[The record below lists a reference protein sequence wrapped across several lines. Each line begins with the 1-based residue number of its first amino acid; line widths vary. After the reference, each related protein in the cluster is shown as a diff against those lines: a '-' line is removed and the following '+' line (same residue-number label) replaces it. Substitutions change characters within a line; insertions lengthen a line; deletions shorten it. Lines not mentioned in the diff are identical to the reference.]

1 MKLDRNSHLDHDG
14 ATTLQGPELGAI
26 QMRNIEVCYGSGMNA
41 VQAVQGVNLS
51 IAPGEFVSVL
61 GPSGCGKSTLLG
73 VIAGLMQPSRGE
85 LRVDG
90 QPVRSPGADRGVV
103 FQQHTLFPWKT
114 VVGNVEFGLKMRGTA
129 SKERREQVREI
140 LYTVG
145 LGDFQNHYPAQLSGG
160 MQQRVSIARVL
171 VNQPRVL
178 LMDEPFSALDAQ
190 TRLHMQEMLLDLWS
204 EFRITV
210 VFVTHDIDEAIFL
223 SDRVVVFSSRP
234 GRIKAQIPVEL
245 DRPRFAEVL
254 TSAEFMR
261 LKRRCMDLIREET
274 APRVNGQGSRA
285 LASFAPEPMLAR

>member
-1 MKLDRNSHLDHDG
+1 MRLNGNTHTDGDRVKTS
-14 ATTLQGPELGAI
+14 APELGAI
-26 QMRNIEVCYGSGMNA
+26 RMRDIEVCYGSGSSA
-41 VQAVQGVNLS
+41 VQAVRNVDLD

-73 VIAGLMQPSRGE
+73 VVAGFMQPSRGE
-85 LRVDG
+85 LQVDG

-114 VVGNVEFGLKMRGTA
+114 VLGNVEFGLKMRGTA
-129 SKERREQVREI
+129 FKERREQARQI

-145 LGDFQNHYPAQLSGG
+145 LGEFQHRYPAQLSGG

-204 EFRITV
+204 EFRMTV

-223 SDRVVVFSSRP
+223 SDRVVVFSHRP
-234 GRIKAQIPVEL
+234 GQIKAQIPVTL
-245 DRPRFAEVL
+245 DRPRSADVL
-254 TSAEFMR
+254 TSSEFMR

-274 APRVNGQGSRA
+274 PHRPNGHANRA
-285 LASFAPEPMLAR
+285 AVVPFTRQPVLAR